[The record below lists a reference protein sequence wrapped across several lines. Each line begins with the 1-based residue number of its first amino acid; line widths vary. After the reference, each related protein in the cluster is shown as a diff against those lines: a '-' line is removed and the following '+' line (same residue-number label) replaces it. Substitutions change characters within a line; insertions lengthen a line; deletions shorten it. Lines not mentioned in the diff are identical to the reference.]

1 MANTI
6 SQPSQSSLQAL
17 HNDTSYHNADYGKE
31 TMDAV
36 TINISQTKCCH

>member
-6 SQPSQSSLQAL
+6 SQSGLQAPR
-17 HNDTSYHNADYGKE
+17 NDTAYRNADYGKE